1 MRCLARESRAKNLRL
16 CESLAAEVQKN
27 CDCVKLGQ
35 GLLHTFA
42 KNLHQTL
49 LGFTQ
54 SKKRASGAPGMC
66 GG

>member
-1 MRCLARESRAKNLRL
+1 MRRPVRESRAKNFRLR
-16 CESLAAEVQKN
+16 ESLAADAQKN

-35 GLLHTFA
+35 GILHTFA

-54 SKKRASGAPGMC
+54 SKKRASGVPGMC